1 MIGFRWPFD
10 NKVQTKVQ
18 ITVQYCKEHVD
29 RELYDKYKY
38 NLLKKHLELQLVWKN
53 GLESYGGIVEFR
65 MSIERLDKLIKD

>member
-18 ITVQYCKEHVD
+18 ITVQYCKEHAD
-29 RELYDKYKY
+29 RELCDKYKY

-65 MSIERLDKLIKD
+65 MSIGRLDKLIKD